1 MAITKLNS
9 LAIPPD
15 TIVESDLS
23 YPLTNF
29 SSTGIDDNAS
39 STAVTIDASE
49 QVGVGDTAPDVKL
62 KIKGGTGTIEP
73 QVTIESTAFNAGQ
86 GTALNFSRAGFTQP
100 IQARISAVDNGAAG
114 SNFIF
119 STKVDGTAGA
129 LTERMRIDT
138 SGNIRVGTG
147 APSAKLHVTGDNL
160 GSTQYDKSQLGWFH
174 NYNGNV
180 SYLEIFGFRT
190 SAGSDWTSAATRI
203 EQRIDSTS
211 QSYIQF
217 NGTGNTYGMSFGAG
231 SGVSNADSEDIIERC
246 RITSGGHF
254 LIGLTSAV
262 GSSSNTNQ
270 GITLAPSYAWFGH
283 NDAVY
288 IQRPNGVAGNVL
300 AFYRGSQ
307 YCGSVSVSGSTT
319 SFNTSSDYRLKENVV
334 SLDGALDRIRQIP
347 VRRFNFISDPDKTVD
362 GFLAHEVADV
372 VPEAITGEKDG
383 MKTEEYEITP
393 AVLDDMGNTI
403 EDAVMGTREVPD
415 YQGIDQSKL
424 VPLLTKAIQEQQAMI
439 ETLQAEVTALKEA
452 P

>member
-29 SSTGIDDNAS
+29 SSTGIDDNATSTSITIDS
-39 STAVTIDASE
+39 SQNVGIGTTSPSGVLAVTDGANGLI
-49 QVGVGDTAPDVKL
+49 VGQSG
-62 KIKGGTGTIEP
+62 E
-73 QVTIESTAFNAGQ
+73 
-86 GTALNFSRAGFTQP
+86 NFYSGNTHRF
-100 IQARISAVDNGAAG
+100 
-114 SNFIF
+114 F
-119 STKVDGTAGA
+119 SQNYT
-129 LTERMRIDT
+129 TEHMRIDS

-174 NYNGNV
+174 HYNGNV
-180 SYLEIFGFRT
+180 SYLEVFGFRT
-190 SAGSDWTSAATRI
+190 SAGSDWTTSATRI

-254 LIGLTSAV
+254 LIGTTSAV
-262 GSSSNTNQ
+262 GSSTNTNQ
-270 GITLAPSYAWFGH
+270 SITLSPSYTWFAH

-288 IQRPNGVAGNVL
+288 IQRPNATQGNVL
-300 AFYRGSQ
+300 AFYRGSN
-307 YCGSVSVSGSTT
+307 YCGSISITTSNTT

-334 SLDGALDRIRQIP
+334 SLDGALDRIKQIP
-347 VRRFNFISDPDKTVD
+347 VHRFNFIADPDTTVD

-383 MKTEEYEITP
+383 MRTEEYEITP
-393 AVLDDMGNTI
+393 AVLDDMGNTL